1 MSHDEGLTERQEFG
15 GARIQILGTN
25 PDEPDNGRIFVWTKM
40 AWFERLEGQWGDVAF
55 TPVAESEKELRELV
69 LQDDPEADLVELG
82 GEFGKQ
88 VAEEFIS
95 QSPSIPESVE
105 DSNAE
110 TDEDND
116 DDQGFHTHDL

>member
-25 PDEPDNGRIFVWTKM
+25 PDEPDNGRVFVWTKM